1 MTSELKMEKK
11 IAQAMQNPLFAS
23 IVRIMTLA
31 DDRKLGCIYHFVL
44 HLV

>member
-1 MTSELKMEKK
+1 MTPEMEEK
-11 IAQAMQNPLFAS
+11 ITQAMKNPAFAS

-44 HLV
+44 SIVR

>member
-1 MTSELKMEKK
+1 MTPEMEEK
-11 IAQAMQNPLFAS
+11 ITQAIKNPTFAS

-44 HLV
+44 SIVR

>member
-1 MTSELKMEKK
+1 MRPEDKKK
-11 IAQAMQNPLFAS
+11 IRKAMQNPTFAS

-31 DDRKLGCIYHFVL
+31 DERALGIIYHFVI

>member
-1 MTSELKMEKK
+1 MNKTEEKIIK
-11 IAQAMQNPLFAS
+11 AMQNPTFAS

-31 DDRKLGCIYHFVL
+31 DDRKLGIIYSFVI